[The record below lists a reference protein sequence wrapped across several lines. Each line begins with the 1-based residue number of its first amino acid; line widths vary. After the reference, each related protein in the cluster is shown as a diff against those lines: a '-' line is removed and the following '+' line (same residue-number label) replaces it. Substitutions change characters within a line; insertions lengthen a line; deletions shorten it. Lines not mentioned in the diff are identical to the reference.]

1 LKNRRHGTE
10 NQDSLDIPNR
20 ENEDSATEKSHRETL
35 LKMLMLSG
43 GPFLY
48 FFGFYHIL
56 KGSAIEGLLDV
67 TMGVAV
73 TIGYIVL
80 KQNRGILITARFLIA
95 AIGSLFLYFLTIQA
109 EMPYRALWS
118 YLYPILALFLFGKRE
133 GMVWM
138 SIFFLMTVIFLSFP
152 DFPFMET
159 VYDPD
164 FKLRFLVSLGLVSI
178 MAFIFEI
185 TRERAQARMLINQ
198 KLLKESENRYRD
210 AYERLKETQS
220 QLIQSAKLASIGQLA
235 AGVAHELNQPLMVIR
250 TTGQLIR
257 RRGRKNN
264 LNNDELIE
272 QLDPI
277 ERNTKRMMNIINH
290 LQTFSRQPKG
300 EFRRLDMNKVVKGS
314 FTLINEQLRLHN
326 IEVMETYASDL
337 PPVQGN
343 ETQLEQVI
351 INLIANARD
360 AMDRR
365 EVNSKD
371 DDKITK
377 ILRISTSKTRDNTHL
392 EIRTTDSG
400 EGIPP
405 GDLDRIFDP
414 FFTTKEVGKGTG
426 LGLAISYGIIKDHGG
441 EIEVA

>member
-1 LKNRRHGTE
+1 
-10 NQDSLDIPNR
+10 
-20 ENEDSATEKSHRETL
+20 
-35 LKMLMLSG
+35 MLMLSG

-185 TRERAQARMLINQ
+185 TRERAQARMLIN
-198 KLLKESENRYRD
+198 
-210 AYERLKETQS
+210 
-220 QLIQSAKLASIGQLA
+220 
-235 AGVAHELNQPLMVIR
+235 
-250 TTGQLIR
+250 
-257 RRGRKNN
+257 
-264 LNNDELIE
+264 
-272 QLDPI
+272 
-277 ERNTKRMMNIINH
+277 
-290 LQTFSRQPKG
+290 
-300 EFRRLDMNKVVKGS
+300 
-314 FTLINEQLRLHN
+314 
-326 IEVMETYASDL
+326 
-337 PPVQGN
+337 
-343 ETQLEQVI
+343 
-351 INLIANARD
+351 
-360 AMDRR
+360 
-365 EVNSKD
+365 
-371 DDKITK
+371 
-377 ILRISTSKTRDNTHL
+377 
-392 EIRTTDSG
+392 
-400 EGIPP
+400 
-405 GDLDRIFDP
+405 
-414 FFTTKEVGKGTG
+414 
-426 LGLAISYGIIKDHGG
+426 
-441 EIEVA
+441 